1 MPVTNERM
9 GLDPKIGCRPYG
21 RASSSYVMQL
31 DQVNLALHPLVFGR
45 KVFRIQYKHSTNL
58 VEVVV
63 QEGQGLQVS

>member
-1 MPVTNERM
+1 
-9 GLDPKIGCRPYG
+9 
-21 RASSSYVMQL
+21 MQL